1 MDLKI
6 ELIDSLADFII
17 VWVVI
22 ILCKVQNLIRSF

>member
-6 ELIDSLADFII
+6 ELIDSLADFI